1 MRVFLIFY
9 SSFDFTKKQS
19 TMYKTT
25 HFFGTSVFGQLISLI
40 DSKIIINSVKST
52 NSDFYIKKFT
62 TKDHLISML
71 FCAFA
76 KCTSLRE
83 VAGAMLG
90 LSGKTKHFQLNHI
103 PKKSTLADA
112 NQRRCLEVFAKIYH
126 ELLFRYHYVFS
137 DSRVKDVINKQIEIF
152 DSTTI
157 SLFKDILKCV
167 GRNPKNGKKKGGIK
181 VHTVINVD
189 EAVPKLIW
197 FTEAKTHD
205 HILLEK
211 LKLDSNTIY
220 VFDKGYNDYV
230 AFKLFS
236 ENQTGFVTRIKDNA
250 VFETIQKNEIAENI
264 HSGVLEDQIIE
275 VTVKENSTD
284 CKLKLRKIRFYD
296 RVLKREFEFLTN
308 LFEMRA
314 DLVAALYKLRWQIE
328 LLFKQLKQNFPL
340 KYFLGDNENAIKI
353 QIYCAL
359 IANLLMTVI
368 QKTLKKSWAFSNLV
382 SFCKIHLFNY
392 IHLINFLENPDKDW
406 QKTYQKTIQYTLF

>member
-1 MRVFLIFY
+1 MNSL
-9 SSFDFTKKQS
+9 KLKS
-19 TMYKTT
+19 TMDKTK
-25 HFFGTSVFGQLISLI
+25 HFFGNSVFGQLISLI
-40 DSKIIINSVKST
+40 DSNIISDSVKT
-52 NSDFYIKKFT
+52 CNSDRYVKKFT

-71 FCAFA
+71 FCSFA

-83 VAGAMLG
+83 VSGAMLG

-103 PKKSTLADA
+103 PKKSTLGDA
-112 NQRRCLEVFAKIYH
+112 NQRRDAEVFGKIYQK
-126 ELLFRYHYVFS
+126 LLVKYNHVFL

-167 GRNPKNGKKKGGIK
+167 GRNAENGKKKGGIK

-189 EAVPKLIW
+189 EGVPKLVW
-197 FTEAKTHD
+197 FTEAAKHD
-205 HILLEK
+205 HILLHK
-211 LKLDSNTIY
+211 LKMNANTIY
-220 VFDKGYNDYV
+220 VFDKGYNDYK
-230 AFKLFS
+230 AFKLFC
-236 ENQTGFVTRIKDNA
+236 ENKTGFVTRIKDNA
-250 VFETIQKNEIAENI
+250 VYESIKENKI
-264 HSGVLEDQIIE
+264 EDQVHSGVLQDEIIE
-275 VTVKENSTD
+275 VTVKETSPDLKLVET
-284 CKLKLRKIRFYD
+284 KLKLRKIRFYD

-308 LFEMRA
+308 LFEMRP
-314 DLVAALYKLRWQIE
+314 DLVAAIYKLRWQIE

-392 IHLINFLENPDKDW
+392 IHLLLFLENPDKDW
-406 QKTYQKTIQYTLF
+406 QKQEPNDWQYGLF